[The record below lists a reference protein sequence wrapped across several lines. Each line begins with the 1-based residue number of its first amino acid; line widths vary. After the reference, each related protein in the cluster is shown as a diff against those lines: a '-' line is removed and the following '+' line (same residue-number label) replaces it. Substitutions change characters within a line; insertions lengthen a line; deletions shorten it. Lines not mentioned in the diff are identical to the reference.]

1 MMIIKRYPNRK
12 LYNTD
17 SKQYITLE
25 GIAELIRTGEEV
37 QILDHVSG
45 EDLTAVT
52 LTQIIF
58 EQEKK
63 QAGFLPRSVL
73 TGLVQAGGET
83 LSSLRRTL
91 ASPLDLFHQVDQEI
105 EKRVKRLVDSGELSQ
120 EEGSEIQD
128 MLLSIDTEGEMASLP
143 SEEDLERALT
153 RRGVP
158 TRDDLQELSHQLEE
172 LVAKLE
178 GAQPDPPAA

>member
-1 MMIIKRYPNRK
+1 MLIIKRYPNRK

-37 QILDHVSG
+37 QIQDHVSG

-83 LSSLRRTL
+83 LGSLRRTL

-105 EKRVKRLVDSGELSQ
+105 EKRVKYLVESGELSQ
-120 EEGSEIQD
+120 EEGDAINRK
-128 MLLSIDTEGEMASLP
+128 LLSVMVEAETAALPTER
-143 SEEDLERALT
+143 DLERALT

-158 TRDDLQELSHQLEE
+158 TRDEIQRLSQQLEE

-178 GAQPDPPAA
+178 SVQPD